1 MNYFFVPNIII
12 SRHFFGWAPFENILI
27 FFSNF
32 RIIAVNYEAR
42 ARGVTRHM
50 RGDEAKEHCPEI
62 ELVHV
67 PSVREKADLTKYRDA
82 GKQVA
87 EVLQSFTQLLER
99 ASIDEAYLDITE
111 KVDEVYKDL
120 DKNRPNFDIEK
131 LIGTFAVGFET
142 IEDYVSQIHDT
153 NEMTTSQD
161 LEDESEN
168 PIVYKTSD
176 LKLLI
181 AAKIVNEIR
190 FAVREKTG
198 YNCSAGIAHNKIL
211 AKLTCGFHKPNKQT
225 CLPIK
230 EIPKLLRFVHP
241 KS

>member
-1 MNYFFVPNIII
+1 
-12 SRHFFGWAPFENILI
+12 
-27 FFSNF
+27 
-32 RIIAVNYEAR
+32 
-42 ARGVTRHM
+42 M

-111 KVDEVYKDL
+111 KVDEIYKDL
-120 DKNRPNFDIEK
+120 DKNQPNFDIEK

-142 IEDYVSQIHDT
+142 IADYVSQIHET
-153 NEMTTSQD
+153 NELTTSQD
-161 LEDESEN
+161 LEDDSEN
-168 PIVYKTSD
+168 PTVYKTSD

-198 YNCSAGIAHNKIL
+198 YACSAGIAHNKIL
-211 AKLTCGFHKPNKQT
+211 AKLTCAFHKPNKQT

-230 EIPKLLRFVHP
+230 EIPKLLRFVHL
-241 KS
+241 KYNF

>member
-1 MNYFFVPNIII
+1 
-12 SRHFFGWAPFENILI
+12 
-27 FFSNF
+27 
-32 RIIAVNYEAR
+32 
-42 ARGVTRHM
+42 M

-67 PSVREKADLTKYRDA
+67 PSVREKADLTKYREA

-87 EVLQSFTQLLER
+87 EVLQNFTQLLER

-111 KVDEVYKDL
+111 RVDEIYKEL
-120 DKNRPNFDIEK
+120 DKSQPNFDLEK
-131 LIGTFAVGFET
+131 LTGTYAVGFET
-142 IEDYVSQIHDT
+142 IEDYVNQISIV
-153 NEMTTSQD
+153 NEYTTSQD

-176 LKLLI
+176 IKLLI

-190 FAVREKTG
+190 SAVREKTG
-198 YNCSAGIAHNKIL
+198 YACSAGIAHNKIL

-230 EIPKLLRFVHP
+230 EIPKLLRFV
-241 KS
+241 

>member
-1 MNYFFVPNIII
+1 
-12 SRHFFGWAPFENILI
+12 
-27 FFSNF
+27 
-32 RIIAVNYEAR
+32 
-42 ARGVTRHM
+42 M

-67 PSVREKADLTKYRDA
+67 PSVRDKADLTKYREA

-111 KVDEVYKDL
+111 KVDEIYKEL
-120 DKNRPNFDIEK
+120 DKNQPDFDLEK
-131 LIGTFAVGFET
+131 LVGTYAVGFDT
-142 IEDYVSQIHDT
+142 IEDYVNQISNT
-153 NEMTTSQD
+153 NEYTTSQD

-181 AAKIVNEIR
+181 AAKIVNEVR
-190 FAVREKTG
+190 SAVREKTG
-198 YNCSAGIAHNKIL
+198 YACSAGIAHNKIL
-211 AKLTCGFHKPNKQT
+211 SKLTCGFNKPNKQT

-230 EIPKLLRFVHP
+230 EIPKLLRSV
-241 KS
+241 